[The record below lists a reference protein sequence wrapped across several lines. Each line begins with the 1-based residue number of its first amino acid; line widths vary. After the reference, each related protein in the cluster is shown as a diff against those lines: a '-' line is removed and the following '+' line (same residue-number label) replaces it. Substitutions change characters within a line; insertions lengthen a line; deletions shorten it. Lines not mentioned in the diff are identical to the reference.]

1 MTERAHFEATTT
13 LSAAQVAAVEQ
24 LIERV
29 TALDGVRPLSERVIR
44 HVRSSTS
51 DEYLDICASIGP
63 TLLGYAAV
71 DRSNSPDY
79 PAVEMAV
86 DGAGRALG
94 VDGELLDRALQKADG
109 RLELWAHGRTASAA
123 RLAQSRGFIKSRELF
138 RMRRS
143 LREAL
148 PDAPILDSIAIRPF
162 EASTDVEAWLE
173 LNRRAFVDL
182 PDQGEWTESD
192 LRLRLSEDWFDPD
205 GFLLAHEID
214 ADGSEGALLGFH
226 WTKVHQHSGESGDA
240 DQPVGEVYVLGID
253 PDQQGRGLGRALTI
267 AGLQH
272 LQRQEIDE
280 AILYVESDN
289 AAALATYERLGFT
302 IYNADALY
310 RSPDTARH

>member
-1 MTERAHFEATTT
+1 M
-13 LSAAQVAAVEQ
+13 
-24 LIERV
+24 
-29 TALDGVRPLSERVIR
+29 
-44 HVRSSTS
+44 RSSTS

-86 DGAGRALG
+86 DGAGRALR

-148 PDAPILDSIAIRPF
+148 PDALILDSIAIRPF

-182 PDQGEWTESD
+182 PTKANGPSRIYGCGYQRT
-192 LRLRLSEDWFDPD
+192 
-205 GFLLAHEID
+205 
-214 ADGSEGALLGFH
+214 GSIPTDSCSHTRSTPMGQ
-226 WTKVHQHSGESGDA
+226 KVPSWDFT
-240 DQPVGEVYVLGID
+240 
-253 PDQQGRGLGRALTI
+253 GR
-267 AGLQH
+267 
-272 LQRQEIDE
+272 
-280 AILYVESDN
+280 
-289 AAALATYERLGFT
+289 
-302 IYNADALY
+302 
-310 RSPDTARH
+310 RSTSIPASQVTRISQ